1 MRSGK
6 LFLTFAILICLA
18 VLLAACA
25 PSTSPLPV
33 VPPSIQLEELLLT
46 LDEFPPT
53 TVDLPED
60 ISSGLVEMILGVQ
73 EFTDSRTLAVGS
85 MNGDLLVAELGYLPD
100 RRLLTFDE
108 EISQNL
114 ARLLFALSSQ
124 MGGDGQPSL
133 LEEDLP
139 FVVEIPADHMPDN
152 VYCDST
158 FLRDPGG
165 LIRLDVVAFRRGSL
179 AVYILYVTA
188 PARQP
193 LFDITQITDR
203 LEANLQSAQ

>member
-1 MRSGK
+1 LRSGK
-6 LFLTFAILICLA
+6 LFPAVAILICLA

-25 PSTSPLPV
+25 PSTSP
-33 VPPSIQLEELLLT
+33 PPAAQPTIQLEELLLT
-46 LDEFPPT
+46 LEEFPRT
-53 TVDLPED
+53 TVELPED
-60 ISSGLVEMILGVQ
+60 ISSGLAEMILGVQ

-100 RRLLTFDE
+100 RGLLTFDE

-124 MGGDGQPSL
+124 MGGGSQPSL
-133 LEEDLP
+133 IEEDLP
-139 FVVEIPADHMPDN
+139 YVIEIPPDHMPDD
-152 VYCDST
+152 VYWDST

-165 LIRLDVVAFRRGSL
+165 LIRLDAVAFRRGSL
-179 AVYILYVTA
+179 AVYILYVSA

-193 LFDITQITDR
+193 LFDIPQITER
-203 LEANLQSAQ
+203 LEAKLQPAQ